1 MCGRVLR
8 PRGNKGTKK
17 RVYYRKTVCAFDIET
32 SIIVH
37 DDELHSIMYLWQF
50 AITDTAHKRNIV
62 YMGRTWETFN
72 IIVSAI
78 NDSCIDNDYV
88 VVYVH
93 NLSYEMQ
100 FLSGVYDFTNENV
113 FCVKPH
119 KILKSVYGHIEF
131 RCSMLHSNMSLE
143 KWTQN
148 LKVDHA
154 KLSGEKFDYS
164 ITRYPWTPLTDY
176 EISYGCND
184 VLGIIESIDT
194 ELTRDNDTLY
204 SIPLTSTGY
213 VRRNVKEAMKAIA
226 HQLVQVQL
234 ELKMDVYIL
243 LKECFRG
250 GDTHANRYFTNRILH
265 NVHGYDRSSSYPDT
279 ILNNPFPMTQFRRNS
294 FIKTMDDIIEDLE
307 VRERACI
314 CRIAIYN
321 YYQEDYYN
329 GFPYLSYSKCRHV
342 INPVL
347 DNGRILSADYLET
360 SVTDI
365 DLRIIIKEMGA
376 DGFIVP
382 IDYYSAKYYQ
392 LPEQLKE
399 EVRKYY
405 KGKTE
410 LKGIESEKYYYDK
423 SKNLLNAIYGLMVQD
438 ACKQSILFD
447 DCEYNDD
454 NIPLEELL
462 KRYNKKSFLAY
473 QWGCYITAYARLAL
487 RKALW
492 LVGRWA
498 VYCDTDSVKFLG
510 SADFTKLNEEYKQA
524 SISNRAYATDKKG
537 ITHYMGVYEY
547 EGTYDRFATLGAK
560 KYAYEIDGELHITI
574 AGVNKAKGAVELA
587 ENGGLERFL
596 LKRSVSPWTGL
607 TEIDTE
613 GFTFRKAGGNE
624 LIYNDNK
631 SYGYE
636 EIEGNKI
643 EITRNVVIKDSTYK
657 LGLSEDYRRLVESV
671 DYWSEELV

>member
-1 MCGRVLR
+1 MCGRVQR
-8 PRGNKGTKK
+8 PRGNKGMKK
-17 RVYYRKTVCAFDIET
+17 RVYYRNTISAFDIET
-32 SIIVH
+32 STIVH
-37 DDELHSIMYLWQF
+37 NNELHSIMYLWQF
-50 AITDTAHKRNIV
+50 AIKDTAHKRNIV
-62 YMGRTWETFN
+62 YMGRTWQTWE
-72 IIVSAI
+72 IIVRAI
-78 NDSCIDNDYV
+78 NDACLEDDYV
-88 VVYVH
+88 VIYVH

-100 FLSGVYDFTNENV
+100 FLSGLYEFTNENV
-113 FCVKPH
+113 FCVNPH
-119 KILKSVYGHIEF
+119 KILKSVYDHLEF

-148 LKVDHA
+148 LKVKHA
-154 KLSGEKFDYS
+154 KLSGEKFNYS
-164 ITRYPWTPLTDY
+164 IVRYPWTPLTDY
-176 EISYGCND
+176 EINYGCND
-184 VLGIIESIDT
+184 VLGVIESIDI

-213 VRRNVKEAMKAIA
+213 VRRNVKQAMKVIA

-234 ELKMDVYIL
+234 ELKEDVYIL

-250 GDTHANRYFTNRILH
+250 GDTHANRYFTNRILY
-265 NVHGYDRSSSYPDT
+265 NVHGYDRCSSYTDV
-279 ILNNPFPMTQFRRNS
+279 ILNKLFPMTQFRRNS
-294 FIKTMDDIIEDLE
+294 FIKTMDDIIKDLE
-307 VRERACI
+307 IRERACI

-347 DNGRILSADYLET
+347 DNGRVLSADYLET

-365 DLRIIIKEMGA
+365 DLRIIIKEMGE

-382 IDYYSAKYYQ
+382 IDYYSAKYYP
-392 LPEQLKE
+392 LPDQIKE
-399 EVRKYY
+399 EVREYY
-405 KGKTE
+405 RGKTE
-410 LKGIESEKYYYDK
+410 LKGIEEKEYYYLK
-423 SKNLLNAIYGLMVQD
+423 SKNLLNSIYGLMVQD
-438 ACKQSILFD
+438 PCKQSILFD

-454 NIPLEELL
+454 NIPLDELL
-462 KRYNKKSFLAY
+462 SKYNRRSFLAY
-473 QWGCYITAYARLAL
+473 QWGCYVTAFARLEL

-510 SADFTKLNEEYKQA
+510 DVDFTKLNDEYKQA
-524 SISNRAYATDKKG
+524 STINNAFATDKKG
-537 ITHYMGVYEY
+537 VTHYMGVYEY

-574 AGVNKAKGAVELA
+574 AGVNKAKGATELA
-587 ENGGLERFL
+587 ENGGLETFL
-596 LKRSVSPWTGL
+596 LKERVNPVTGFK
-607 TEIDTE
+607 EIDTE

-624 LIYNDNK
+624 LIYNDDK
-631 SYGYE
+631 TYGFHVVDE
-636 EIEGNKI
+636 HSL

-657 LGLSEDYRRLVESV
+657 LGLSADYKRLVEQV
-671 DYWSEELV
+671 EYISEELV

>member
-1 MCGRVLR
+1 MCGRVQR

-17 RVYYRKTVCAFDIET
+17 RVYYRNTVCAFDIET
-32 SIIVH
+32 STIVH
-37 DDELHSIMYLWQF
+37 NNELHSIMYLWQF
-50 AITDTAHKRNIV
+50 AIKDTAHKRNIV
-62 YMGRTWETFN
+62 YMGRTWQTWD
-72 IIVSAI
+72 IILSAI
-78 NDSCIDNDYV
+78 NDACIEDDYV
-88 VVYVH
+88 VIYVH

-100 FLSGVYDFTNENV
+100 FLSGLYEFTNENV
-113 FCVKPH
+113 FCVNPH
-119 KILKSVYGHIEF
+119 KILKSVYDHLEF

-148 LKVDHA
+148 LKVKHS
-154 KLSGEKFDYS
+154 KLSGEKFNYS
-164 ITRYPWTPLTDY
+164 IVRYPWTPLTDY
-176 EISYGCND
+176 EINYGCND
-184 VLGIIESIDT
+184 VLGVIESIDI

-213 VRRNVKEAMKAIA
+213 VRRNVKQAMKVIA

-234 ELKMDVYIL
+234 ELKEDVYIL

-250 GDTHANRYFTNRILH
+250 GDTHANRFFTNRILY

-279 ILNNPFPMTQFRRNS
+279 ILNNLFPMTQFRRNS
-294 FIKTMDDIIEDLE
+294 FIKTMDDIIKDLE
-307 VRERACI
+307 IRERACI

-347 DNGRILSADYLET
+347 DNGRVLSADYLET

-382 IDYYSAKYYQ
+382 IDYYSAKYYP
-392 LPEQLKE
+392 LPDQIKE

-405 KGKTE
+405 RGKTE
-410 LKGIESEKYYYDK
+410 LKGIEGQEYYYLK
-423 SKNLLNAIYGLMVQD
+423 SKNLLNSIYGLMVQD
-438 ACKQSILFD
+438 PCKQSILFD

-454 NIPLEELL
+454 NIPLDELL
-462 KRYNKKSFLAY
+462 SKYNRRSFLAY
-473 QWGCYITAYARLAL
+473 QWGCYVTAYARLAL

-510 SADFTKLNEEYKQA
+510 KTDFTKLNEEYKQA
-524 SISNRAYATDKKG
+524 SISNNAMATDKKG
-537 ITHYMGVYEY
+537 VTHYMGVYEY

-560 KYAYEIDGELHITI
+560 KYVYEIDGKLHITI
-574 AGVNKAKGAVELA
+574 AGVNKANGAAELA
-587 ENGGLERFL
+587 ENGGLETFL
-596 LKRSVSPWTGL
+596 LKENVNPVTGFK
-607 TEIDTE
+607 EIDTE

-624 LIYNDNK
+624 LIYNDDK
-631 SYGYE
+631 SYGFHTVDDNT
-636 EIEGNKI
+636 IEV
-643 EITRNVVIKDSTYK
+643 TRNVVIKDSTYK
-657 LGLSEDYRRLVESV
+657 LGLSADYKRLVEQV
-671 DYWSEELV
+671 EYLSEELV